1 MKKIPKIIITAA
13 VISTM
18 SVPAIAA
25 EIPLESAPL
34 NASIQSVEITENLIA
49 PILSEVE
56 NGLGFADAQ
65 AKAQNI
71 IFNAVLAGQT
81 QGYGYADLTAIAR
94 NSIFQYRDMY
104 LRPEFYKEAEE
115 TTRVII
121 ADLITAIENDTL
133 DYETARKQA
142 YIKIMKWVRPSFSEE
157 DMQGDFCYWDI
168 PSVDSTYFNRA
179 RKLLIEAQTRRNT
192 Q

>member
-1 MKKIPKIIITAA
+1 MKKITKIIITAA
-13 VISTM
+13 ILSTM
-18 SVPAIAA
+18 SVPTLAA

-34 NASIQSVEITENLIA
+34 NANIKSIEMTENLIA
-49 PILSEVE
+49 PILGEVE

-81 QGYGYADLTAIAR
+81 GNYGYADLTAIAR

-115 TTRVII
+115 TTRMII
-121 ADLITAIENDTL
+121 ADFITAVENGTL

-142 YIKIMKWVRPSFSEE
+142 YIKILQWVRPSFSEE

>member
-1 MKKIPKIIITAA
+1 MKKIPKIIITATI
-13 VISTM
+13 ISTM
-18 SVPAIAA
+18 SVPTFAA
-25 EIPLESAPL
+25 EIPSESAPL
-34 NASIQSVEITENLIA
+34 NASIQSIEITENLIA

-115 TTRVII
+115 TTRMII
-121 ADLITAIENDTL
+121 TDLITAVENGSL

-142 YIKIMKWVRPSFSEE
+142 YIKIMKWVRPSFTEE

-168 PSVDSTYFNRA
+168 PAVDSTYFNRA
-179 RKLLIEAQTRRNT
+179 RKLLLAALERRNT

>member
-13 VISTM
+13 IISTM
-18 SVPAIAA
+18 IVPTFAA

-34 NASIQSVEITENLIA
+34 NASLQSVEITENLIA
-49 PILSEVE
+49 PILGEVE

-104 LRPEFYKEAEE
+104 LRPEFYREAEE
-115 TTRVII
+115 TTRMII
-121 ADLITAIENDTL
+121 ADLITAVENDML

-142 YIKIMKWVRPSFSEE
+142 YIKIMQWVRPSFSEE

-179 RKLLIEAQTRRNT
+179 RKLLIEAQTRRNA

>member
-18 SVPAIAA
+18 SVPTLAA

-34 NASIQSVEITENLIA
+34 NASIQSIEITENLIA

-56 NGLGFADAQ
+56 TGLGFADAQ

-104 LRPEFYKEAEE
+104 LRPGFYKEAEE
-115 TTRVII
+115 TTRMII
-121 ADLITAIENDTL
+121 IDLITAIENGTL

-142 YIKIMKWVRPSFSEE
+142 YIKIMKWVRPSFTEE
-157 DMQGDFCYWDI
+157 DMQDDFCYWDI

-179 RKLLIEAQTRRNT
+179 RKLLLAALERRNA

>member
-1 MKKIPKIIITAA
+1 MKKITKIIITAA
-13 VISTM
+13 ILSTM
-18 SVPAIAA
+18 SVPTLAA

-34 NASIQSVEITENLIA
+34 NANIKSIEMTENLIA
-49 PILSEVE
+49 PILGEVE

-104 LRPEFYKEAEE
+104 LRPEFYREAEE
-115 TTRVII
+115 TTRMII
-121 ADLITAIENDTL
+121 ADFITAVENGTL

-142 YIKIMKWVRPSFSEE
+142 YIKILQWVRPSFSEE

>member
-13 VISTM
+13 ILS
-18 SVPAIAA
+18 AINIPTFAA
-25 EIPLESAPL
+25 EIPVESVPL
-34 NASIQSVEITENLIA
+34 NASVKSIEITENLIA

-81 QGYGYADLTAIAR
+81 ENYGYADLTAIAR

-104 LRPEFYKEAEE
+104 LRPDLYREAEE
-115 TTRVII
+115 TTKTII
-121 ADLITAIENDTL
+121 ADLITAVENGTL

-142 YIKIMKWVRPSFSEE
+142 YIKVLQWVRPSFSEE
-157 DMQGDFCYWDI
+157 DMQGDFCYLDI

-179 RKLLIEAQTRRNT
+179 RKLLLEAQTRRNT

>member
-18 SVPAIAA
+18 SVPTLAA

-94 NSIFQYRDMY
+94 NSIFQYRDMN
-104 LRPEFYKEAEE
+104 LRPEFYIEAEE